1 MSKVSKLPP
10 VTQEEWN
17 KVNDFNKFIFED
29 FITNSTE
36 LSPKT
41 KIAYESNLKI
51 WFIWVKDNL
60 NNKSQIDIKPLD
72 FKRFQ
77 NWMVNRGCSSA
88 DCANKRAAI
97 SSLNNYI
104 DVYYRDDY
112 PQFRNF
118 INKSIARPP
127 KAFVNEKQPLTKEE
141 FANLISV
148 LEKRGDWQ
156 KVAYLKFTLDT
167 GCRRAESIQVKKDF
181 VNIKPTIKHKTHIDE
196 NGNDV
201 TKEIKYYVTP
211 TIRCKGKGTV
221 GKERKFKFSQDTMDA
236 FKKWIEVRGEDDC
249 PDMFISKYAGKV
261 KGIAENTLNNWAT
274 HVFTP
279 IVGRRFHPHLLR
291 ESKATQLAV
300 EEGKDISVI
309 QSLLGH
315 ESSETTQIYIIR
327 DETDDLDE
335 LFEE

>member
-72 FKRFQ
+72 F
-77 NWMVNRGCSSA
+77 
-88 DCANKRAAI
+88 
-97 SSLNNYI
+97 NYI

-196 NGNDV
+196 NGNEV

>member
-10 VTQEEWN
+10 ITQEEWGE
-17 KVNDFNKFIFED
+17 VNDFNKFIFED

-36 LSPKT
+36 LSSKT

-51 WFIWVKDNL
+51 WFIWVKNNL
-60 NNKSQIDIKPLD
+60 NNKSQLDIKPLD

-127 KAFVNEKQPLTKEE
+127 KAFVNEKVPLTKEE
-141 FANLISV
+141 FAHLISV
-148 LEKRGDWQ
+148 LEEREDWQ
-156 KVAYLKFTLDT
+156 KIAYLKFTLDT
-167 GCRRAESIQVKKDF
+167 GCRRAESLQVMKDF
-181 VNIKPTIKHKTHIDE
+181 VNIKPTIKQKTHIDE
-196 NGNDV
+196 NGNEL
-201 TKEIKYYVTP
+201 TKEIKFYVTP
-211 TIRCKGKGTV
+211 LIRCKGRGAT

-236 FKKWIEVRGEDDC
+236 LKKWVEIRGEDDC
-249 PDMFISKYAGKV
+249 PYMFVSKYKGKV
-261 KGIAENTLNNWAT
+261 KGISEGTLNNWGT
-274 HVFTP
+274 NVFSP

-309 QSLLGH
+309 QHLLGH

-327 DETDDLDE
+327 DDTDDLDE

>member
-1 MSKVSKLPP
+1 
-10 VTQEEWN
+10 
-17 KVNDFNKFIFED
+17 
-29 FITNSTE
+29 
-36 LSPKT
+36 
-41 KIAYESNLKI
+41 
-51 WFIWVKDNL
+51 
-60 NNKSQIDIKPLD
+60 
-72 FKRFQ
+72 
-77 NWMVNRGCSSA
+77 MVNRGCSSS

-196 NGNDV
+196 NGNEV

>member
-10 VTQEEWN
+10 VTQEEWEE
-17 KVNDFNKFIFED
+17 VNDFNKFIFED

-51 WFIWVKDNL
+51 WFIWVKNNL
-60 NNKSQIDIKPLD
+60 NNKSQLDIKPLD

-127 KAFVNEKQPLTKEE
+127 KAFVNEKVPFTKDE
-141 FANLISV
+141 FAHLISV
-148 LEKRGDWQ
+148 LEERGDWQ
-156 KVAYLKFTLDT
+156 KIAYLKFTLDT
-167 GCRRAESIQVKKDF
+167 GCRRAESLQVMKDF
-181 VNIKPTIKHKTHIDE
+181 VDIKPTIKQKTHVDE
-196 NGNDV
+196 NGNEI
-201 TKEIKYYVTP
+201 TKEIKFYVTP
-211 TIRCKGKGTV
+211 LIRCKGRGAT
-221 GKERKFKFSQDTMDA
+221 GRERKFKFSQDTMDA
-236 FKKWIEVRGEDDC
+236 LKKWVEVRGEDDC
-249 PDMFISKYAGKV
+249 PYMFVSKYKGEV
-261 KGIAENTLNNWAT
+261 KGISEGTLNSWSTN
-274 HVFTP
+274 VFSP

-309 QSLLGH
+309 QHLLGH

-327 DETDDLDE
+327 DDTDDLDE